1 MFPKLG
7 DGMKRREFIAGMG
20 GAAAMPLVARAQ
32 QLPVVVVFNSGKAS
46 TQAKNL
52 ATLREGL
59 KETGFIEHQNV
70 TFDFLWGENQFDK
83 LPALAAEVVMRKP
96 AVIISNTLAALAAK
110 KVTAAVPIVF
120 TTGSDPVREG
130 LVSTL
135 NRPGGNVTGVVF
147 ITGALGG
154 KRLEL
159 LRQIAPKATSVGAVI
174 YPNTPETEGERADL
188 QRAAQALGLP
198 LIIAEVR
205 RTDEIEGAFQRLI
218 AGGAGALYVG
228 TGPFTFNNRE
238 RLVAQAARSGVP
250 TMYTTREYPEEGGLI
265 SYGASPPDAFRQAG
279 IYAGRI
285 IKGEKPADLPV
296 MQSSKFEFVI
306 NLKTAKA
313 LGLEFHP
320 QLLATAD
327 EVIE

>member
-1 MFPKLG
+1 MR
-7 DGMKRREFIAGMG
+7 RREFIAGLG
-20 GAAAMPLVARAQ
+20 GVAAWPLGARAQ
-32 QLPVVVVFNSGKAS
+32 QVPVVAVFNSGTVS

-52 ATLREGL
+52 SALRDGL
-59 KETGFIEHQNV
+59 KETGFIERQNV
-70 TFDFLWGENQFDK
+70 AIEFLWADNQYDK
-83 LPALAAEVVMRKP
+83 LPALAAEQVARKP
-96 AVIISNTLAALAAK
+96 AIIVSNTLAALAAK
-110 KVTAAVPIVF
+110 KVTTTIPIVF

-159 LRQIAPKATSVGAVI
+159 LRQIAPKANSIGVVI
-174 YPNTPETEGERADL
+174 YPNTPETEGERTDL

-198 LIIAEVR
+198 LAVAEIR
-205 RTDEIEGAFQRLI
+205 SSDEIEGAFRNLI

-238 RLVAQAARSGVP
+238 RIVAQATRSAVP
-250 TMYTTREYPEEGGLI
+250 TMYSTREYVDAGGLI
-265 SYGASPPDAFRQAG
+265 SYGAGPPDAFRQAG

-285 IKGEKPADLPV
+285 IKGERPGDIPI
-296 MQSSKFEFVI
+296 MQSTKFEFVI
-306 NLKTAKA
+306 NLKTAKS

>member
-1 MFPKLG
+1 MT
-7 DGMKRREFIAGMG
+7 RRKFITLVG
-20 GAAAMPLVARAQ
+20 GAAAWPLAARAQ
-32 QLPVVVVFNSGKAS
+32 QTPVITVFNSGKAS
-46 TQAKNL
+46 TQSKNL
-52 ATLREGL
+52 EALREGL
-59 KETGFIEHQNV
+59 KETGFIERQNV
-70 TFDFLWGENQFDK
+70 AFDFLWGENQFDK
-83 LPALAAEVVMRKP
+83 LPGLANEVVMRKP
-96 AVIISNTLAALAAK
+96 AVIVGNTLAALAAK
-110 KVTAAVPIVF
+110 KVTTTVPIVF

-147 ITGALGG
+147 ITGALGA

-159 LRQIAPKATSVGAVI
+159 LREIAPKAKSVGVVI
-174 YPNTPETEGERADL
+174 YPHTPETDGERSDL
-188 QRAAQALGLP
+188 QRAALALRLP
-198 LIIAEVR
+198 LTVAEVR
-205 RTDEIEGAFQRLI
+205 STDEIEGAFRSLI
-218 AGGAGALYVG
+218 TGGAGALYVG
-228 TGPFTFNNRE
+228 TGPFMFNNRE
-238 RLVAQAARSGVP
+238 RFVAQAARSGVP
-250 TMYTTREYPEEGGLI
+250 TMFTTREYVEAGGLI
-265 SYGASPPDAFRQAG
+265 SYGASPRDAFRQAG

-296 MQSSKFEFVI
+296 MQSTKFEFII

>member
-1 MFPKLG
+1 MAVGPH
-7 DGMKRREFIAGMG
+7 
-20 GAAAMPLVARAQ
+20 VARAQ
-32 QLPVVVVFNSGKAS
+32 QNPVIAVFNSGKAS
-46 TQAKNL
+46 TQTKNL
-52 ATLREGL
+52 EVLREGL

-70 TFDFLWGENQFDK
+70 VFDFLWGENQFDK

-96 AVIISNTLAALAAK
+96 AMIVSNTLAARAAK
-110 KVTAAVPIVF
+110 KATTTIPIVF

-130 LVSTL
+130 LVATL

-147 ITGALGG
+147 ISGTLGG

-159 LRQIAPKATSVGAVI
+159 LRQIAPKAKSVGAVI
-174 YPNTPETEGERADL
+174 YPNTPETEAERTDL
-188 QRAAQALGLP
+188 QGAAQALGVP
-198 LIIAEVR
+198 LTFAEVR
-205 RTDEIEGAFQRLI
+205 SSDEIEGAFQRLV
-218 AGGAGALYVG
+218 AGGADVLYVG

-238 RLVAQAARSGVP
+238 LLVAQAGRSGVP
-250 TMYTTREYPEEGGLI
+250 TMFTTREYVEAGGLI
-265 SYGASPPDAFRQAG
+265 SYGASPRDAFRQAG

-285 IKGEKPADLPV
+285 LKGEKPADLPV
-296 MQSSKFEFVI
+296 MQSTKFEFII
-306 NLKTAKA
+306 NLKAAKS